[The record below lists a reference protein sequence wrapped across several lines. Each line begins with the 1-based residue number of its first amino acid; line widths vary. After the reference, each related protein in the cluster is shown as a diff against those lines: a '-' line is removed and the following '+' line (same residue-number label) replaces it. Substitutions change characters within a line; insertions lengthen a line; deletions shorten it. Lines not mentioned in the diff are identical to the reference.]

1 MSAAARWPRGFSATP
16 SRAAASSASVGGL
29 GAMDGQPPTHHSVQ
43 AMREIG
49 IDISGQRSR
58 ALTAELVR
66 SADLILGMTH
76 SHVDTVA
83 LLYPSAAE
91 KTFLL
96 REFDETLEP
105 YEKDISDPIG
115 SPYHIYVEC
124 RDQIEQGIVTLLKFM
139 EQHNFL
145 TKTENPPPR
154 RHQLRAR
161 RGSRRL

>member
-1 MSAAARWPRGFSATP
+1 
-16 SRAAASSASVGGL
+16 
-29 GAMDGQPPTHHSVQ
+29 MDGQPPTHHSVQ

-58 ALTAELVR
+58 ALTSELVR

-76 SHVDTVA
+76 SHMDTVA
-83 LLYPSAAE
+83 LLYPAAAE

-115 SPYHIYVEC
+115 SPYQIYVEC

-139 EQHNFL
+139 EQHNLL
-145 TKTENPPPR
+145 TKTPEPATPAASSNFALGADHGGFELKETLR
-154 RHQLRAR
+154 RSCANAA
-161 RGSRRL
+161 